1 MESCYKRGSWAKNI
15 VSITIHTP
23 LSPMNIWVHIIANEN
38 RFCNRKRDCSKM
50 VAKLSTTINKIQ
62 NLSNSSNSK
71 TLNEFLMYMK
81 NNGSS
86 ERHQNNNLNVMIE
99 FSNYFDSN
107 TTFYDINEKEQ
118 VLSFLDTKIKDSSI
132 DPEKRWITSWN
143 HYLTR
148 IKLFYRWLYNKDKKE
163 IDKDYWETPDF
174 LKSKI
179 KKQRES
185 LLMWKVKYGK
195 KMNCYLS

>member
-1 MESCYKRGSWAKNI
+1 
-15 VSITIHTP
+15 
-23 LSPMNIWVHIIANEN
+23 
-38 RFCNRKRDCSKM
+38 M

-71 TLNEFLMYMK
+71 ILIEFLTYMK

-107 TTFYDINEKEQ
+107 TTFYDINKKEQ
-118 VLSFLDTKIKDSSI
+118 ILSFLNTKIKDSSK
-132 DPEKRWITSWN
+132 DPEKKWISSWN

-148 IKLFYRWLYNKDKKE
+148 IKLFYRWLYNKDKKGHR
-163 IDKDYWETPDF
+163 
-174 LKSKI
+174 KI
-179 KKQRES
+179 KIRIVHIAVSSNNNQKNHEQNDGFRRFDGVDDT
-185 LLMWKVKYGK
+185 LHIMKVRIFR
-195 KMNCYLS
+195 